1 MKNIKRRTKLFNL
14 IQDNLSVISSWLII
28 SLIIILFRN
37 KISFFLANNSLIGE
51 NDVKESLF
59 DLAFTILI
67 VLISIRFLWF
77 FIKNYRL
84 SKRWNFII
92 FLVLVPYLAL
102 RNNSLDDLRFLIYIE
117 RLELLYA
124 DIIVLIS
131 FYALLLLVRNTIYP
145 NWGFYDKTIKYLSE
159 FKQKKNTVNE
169 YSYLIEDIPI
179 EGENKN
185 DNEVVI
191 DEIIKAINNLN
202 PQNSFVIGINSIWG
216 VGKTSFLKRIEY
228 KLQNEN
234 PNEIKPIVFWFNAW
248 QHQDEKSIISNF
260 FNQLKKELSLY
271 SGDSEKSI
279 DNYLK
284 ELLVLADNKY
294 LNFFKSIEENL
305 FNSGSTIKDLYD
317 DINEIIEKIDRKLF
331 VFVDDIDRL
340 NKAEILETLRIL
352 RNIAG
357 FKNVIFIC
365 GFDRDYVINQSQID
379 NYYLDKIFNLEINI
393 NSQNQKNTIVFLNG
407 MIDESTGYDEEEKEE
422 LKKAFNTIFHSTEDD
437 FDFIFDSLPSDVK
450 NDRNQLELTSTPLI
464 PSFFFETRRDVK
476 RFFNELYINVK
487 TLNGIK
493 NINIEEYV
501 LLRLLLFKYKWF
513 HKNFAHKRIEHWL
526 GNEDVLKFEETDLK
540 KLLISNEIEQRD
552 KIIVFSVLNNLFPKT
567 GIING
572 STNIN
577 QKRYFPIYFTN
588 NVFNESFSFTELINS
603 IKNSDI
609 ENLIRDKVIGKENE
623 NLIKNDIKTFVLKQ
637 ENINSLDEYKQVIS
651 LIKNDMLGFVN
662 EVEILD
668 FVVFGEQRFKEE
680 EILEMYDIMF
690 TNFRDYFSSFLY
702 RLNRFY
708 SMNPKDISYSKN
720 SFDNSENRL
729 KIEGLKVINPSF
741 LLRLLNKIIKKEIE
755 KNNEDITKIVSY
767 IGFFDEKYYFLFNF
781 SLLYKDIQPIIKK
794 NFKDKF
800 LEIFLDKH
808 PKQKLTE
815 IDFLTIAQVFESQE
829 ERNKIIEQA
838 ENLIKNQKS
847 WRDSDLNRRGYVT
860 KGWDNFIE
868 FVKEIKDDISEDNK
882 EKYSDFLDWLYTYQ
896 NKGYIIPEEEDVK
909 QFKQKEQ

>member
-1 MKNIKRRTKLFNL
+1 MKNIKRITKLFNL
-14 IQDNLSVISSWLII
+14 IQDNLSVITSWLII

-37 KISFFLANNSLIGE
+37 KISLFLANNSLIGE

-159 FKQKKNTVNE
+159 FKNKENTVNE
-169 YSYLIEDIPI
+169 YSYLIEDIPV

-234 PNEIKPIVFWFNAW
+234 PNEIKPIIFWFNAW

-294 LNFFKSIEENL
+294 LNFFKSIEGNL

-317 DINEIIEKIDRKLF
+317 DINKIIEKIDRKLF

-365 GFDRDYVINQSQID
+365 GFDRDYVINQSQIE

-407 MIDESTGYDEEEKEE
+407 MIDESTGYDDEEKEE
-422 LKKAFNTIFHSTEDD
+422 LKKAFNTIFYSTEDD
-437 FDFIFDSLPSDVK
+437 FEFMFDSLSSEAKD
-450 NDRNQLELTSTPLI
+450 DHNQEKLTSTPLI

-487 TLNGIK
+487 TLNGIN

-540 KLLISNEIEQRD
+540 KLLISNEIEERD
-552 KIIVFSVLNNLFPKT
+552 KIIVFSVLNNLFPET
-567 GIING
+567 GIIN
-572 STNIN
+572 SSNNIN
-577 QKRYFPIYFTN
+577 QKRYFPIYFAN
-588 NVFNESFSFTELINS
+588 NVFNESFSFTELLNF

-623 NLIKNDIKTFVLKQ
+623 NLVKNDIKTFVLKQ
-637 ENINSLDEYKQVIS
+637 ENINTLDEYKQVIS
-651 LIKNDMLGFVN
+651 LIKNDMFGFVN

-668 FVVFGEQRFKEE
+668 FISIGEMRLKKT
-680 EILEMYDIMF
+680 EMLDLYNLMF
-690 TNFRDYFSSFLY
+690 TNFYDSFSYFMSK
-702 RLNRFY
+702 LNRFY
-708 SMNPKDISYSKN
+708 SQNPKDVSMGTN
-720 SFDNSENRL
+720 SFYNSANIL
-729 KIEGLKVINPSF
+729 KIKNFKVMNNALLLKFLKDVLATEMQNNYNQINVVI
-741 LLRLLNKIIKKEIE
+741 
-755 KNNEDITKIVSY
+755 SY
-767 IGFFDEKYYFLFNF
+767 IGFFDEIYYPLFNF
-781 SLLYKDIQPIIKK
+781 SLPYKDIQPIMTKY
-794 NFKDKF
+794 FKDKF
-800 LEIFLDKH
+800 SEIFLDKK
-808 PKQKLTE
+808 PIQKMRE
-815 IDFLTIAQVFESQE
+815 IDNITIAHIFESHE

-838 ENLIKNQKS
+838 ENLIKNQKN
-847 WRDSDLNRRGYVT
+847 WRDSDLNRRDYVT

-882 EKYSDFLDWLYTYQ
+882 ENYNDFLDWLYTYQ
-896 NKGYIIPEEEDVK
+896 NKGYIIPDEEDVK